1 MLKETSYEV
10 LIVSANEKFNTTI
23 SRLIPLSI
31 NAYIT
36 YAENLNLAGRL
47 LLERHFDIVLIN
59 NNKDFI
65 EEIEF
70 SIKLSRSNR
79 GVILFT
85 DSINYDEAYYKT
97 NEFGVCVLSRP
108 IESLLF
114 IQSLRVLV
122 STLDFCG

>member
-65 EEIEF
+65 EEI
-70 SIKLSRSNR
+70 
-79 GVILFT
+79 
-85 DSINYDEAYYKT
+85 
-97 NEFGVCVLSRP
+97 
-108 IESLLF
+108 
-114 IQSLRVLV
+114 
-122 STLDFCG
+122 